1 MTRYPRTSPTQFW
14 QPQKVRE
21 WYSQVMDYL
30 ILNPTATYAQIAEF
44 FGRHE
49 ITVGMVVRSDIFQA
63 ELRRRREGRG
73 EKIDESVRDKLE
85 RITKKALDKVE
96 YRIDKDGNT
105 MPMGDLRETTQ
116 MALDATGYGTSAL
129 RANATPQVTV
139 VISADDLG
147 RARDMMRKRN
157 ATDAEFKDVS
167 DGTDG

>member
-1 MTRYPRTSPTQFW
+1 MSRYPRHSPTQFW

-21 WYSQVMDYL
+21 WYTQVMDYL

-63 ELRRRREGRG
+63 ELRRRREARG
-73 EKIDESVRDKLE
+73 EKVDESVREKLE

-96 YRIDKDGNT
+96 YRIDKEGHS
-105 MPMGDLRETTQ
+105 MPISDLRETTQ

-129 RANATPQVTV
+129 RANTTQQVTI
-139 VISADDLG
+139 VISSDDLG
-147 RARDMMRKRN
+147 KAREMMRKRN
-157 ATDAEFKDVS
+157 ATEVDFKDVS
-167 DGTDG
+167 DGTGG